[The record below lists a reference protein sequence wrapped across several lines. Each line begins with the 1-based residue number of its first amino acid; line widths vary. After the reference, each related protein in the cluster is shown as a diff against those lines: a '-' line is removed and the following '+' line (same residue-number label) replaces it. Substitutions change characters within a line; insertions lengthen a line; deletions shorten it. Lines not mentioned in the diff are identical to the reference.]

1 MRNGVEGCRE
11 VQEDEDADVASCNK
25 KVIGYFNESS
35 LSAVVCSEARL
46 EGLMV

>member
-1 MRNGVEGCRE
+1 MRNGVKGCRR
-11 VQEDEDADVASCNK
+11 VQEDEDADK